1 MLIFEPKPYP
11 KLSPKNGDTV
21 FDYFTKETIGEVS
34 KIHYNSNIE
43 IKNID
48 GSSWIYEPS
57 GISYEWEM
65 NICAELFKWFR
76 INPKPRNKIFDPIT
90 NRIEIQSKQ

>member
-1 MLIFEPKPYP
+1 MLIFEPNHYP
-11 KLSPKNGDTV
+11 KLSPSLGDKT
-21 FDYFTKETIGEVS
+21 FDYYAGVYIGEVI

-48 GSSWIYEPS
+48 GSLWIYEPS
-57 GISYEWEM
+57 GISYGWGM

-76 INPKPRNKIFDPIT
+76 INPKPRNKIFHPIT
-90 NRIEIQSKQ
+90 NRIELLT